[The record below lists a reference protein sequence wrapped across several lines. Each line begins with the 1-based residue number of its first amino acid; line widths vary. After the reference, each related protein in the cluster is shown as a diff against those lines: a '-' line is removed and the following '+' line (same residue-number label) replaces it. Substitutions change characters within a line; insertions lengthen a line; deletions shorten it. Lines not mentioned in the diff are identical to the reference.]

1 MLRPERTSAAEE
13 RGPMRPRSFRVLVV
27 STSAM
32 LMSMLSPAIVG
43 QASASCNATV
53 APGGDIQ
60 AVLDAQPAG
69 AKICI
74 SSGTYPISSTLVP
87 KTSQRILAAG
97 NPEPVIGCQAVQFCF
112 DGTLGPENVTLRRL
126 ILEGALNGDVRTGDG
141 WTLDGVE
148 TRNAAVTGIEV
159 RSARK
164 VTITRS
170 YAHDNGK
177 LGISA
182 AFATSLKIV
191 STEVAFN
198 ATDPS
203 FGAGLSG
210 GMKLNGVIGL
220 VVKKNSV
227 HDNAGGAGIWL
238 DQDSQQF
245 QIVSNRSFDN
255 ALEEIRVEISC
266 HGTVQGNT
274 VTGGSISGIDA
285 FNAHD
290 VAISSNMIAT
300 PAGGLW
306 GIRMFGNG
314 RDTSG
319 GTAACMNAGAYENDS
334 NRAVSNSVTM
344 TDGSTVDGV
353 VDAAGISTGNSWSGN
368 TYEVPDCAAL
378 QWRWW
383 DGTSKYFVDFAGW
396 QAFGQDLTGSCV

>member
-1 MLRPERTSAAEE
+1 MPQ
-13 RGPMRPRSFRVLVV
+13 RSFRVLVV
-27 STSAM
+27 ATSAM
-32 LMSMLSPAIVG
+32 LMSMLSPATVG
-43 QASASCNATV
+43 QASPSCNATV

-60 AVLDAQPAG
+60 SVLDAQPAG

-97 NPEPVIGCQAVQFCF
+97 NPDPVIGCQGVQFCF

-126 ILEGALNGDVRTGDG
+126 ILEGALNGAVRTGDG

-148 TRNAAVTGIEV
+148 TKGAAVTGIEV

-164 VTITRS
+164 VTITGS
-170 YAHDNGK
+170 YSHDNGK

-203 FGAGLSG
+203 FGPGLSG

-220 VVKKNSV
+220 VVKKNYV

-238 DQDSQQF
+238 DMDSQNF

-255 ALEEIRVEISC
+255 ALDEIRVEISC
-266 HGTVQGNT
+266 YGTVQSNT
-274 VTGGSISGIDA
+274 VAGGSIAGIDA

-290 VAISSNMIAT
+290 VAISST
-300 PAGGLW
+300 WSPRLREGCGG
-306 GIRMFGNG
+306 
-314 RDTSG
+314 SG
-319 GTAACMNAGAYENDS
+319 CSA
-334 NRAVSNSVTM
+334 
-344 TDGSTVDGV
+344 TDGTPQV
-353 VDAAGISTGNSWSGN
+353 ARPPA
-368 TYEVPDCAAL
+368 
-378 QWRWW
+378 
-383 DGTSKYFVDFAGW
+383 
-396 QAFGQDLTGSCV
+396 

>member
-1 MLRPERTSAAEE
+1 MRERLV
-13 RGPMRPRSFRVLVV
+13 RVLVV
-27 STSAM
+27 VTSGM
-32 LMSMLSPAIVG
+32 LMSMLSPATIG

-60 AVLDAQPAG
+60 AVLDAQPPG

-112 DGTLGPENVTLRRL
+112 DGTLGADNVTLRRL
-126 ILEGALNGDVRTGDG
+126 ILEGALNGDVRTGNG

-159 RSARK
+159 RSASK
-164 VTITRS
+164 VTITKS

-203 FGAGLSG
+203 FGAGFSG
-210 GMKLNGVIGL
+210 GIKLNGVVGL
-220 VVKKNSV
+220 VVKKNYV

-238 DQDSQQF
+238 DADSQNF
-245 QIVSNRSFDN
+245 QIVSNQSFDN
-255 ALEEIRVEISC
+255 ALDEIRVEISC
-266 HGTVQGNT
+266 HGTVQSNT
-274 VTGGSISGIDA
+274 VAGGSIAGIDV

-290 VAISSNMIAT
+290 VTISSNTVAA

-314 RDTSG
+314 RNTSG
-319 GTAACMNAGAYENDS
+319 GTAACMIAGAYEND
-334 NRAVSNSVTM
+334 NNQAVSNSVIT
-344 TDGSTVDGV
+344 TDGAAVDGV
-353 VDAAGISTGNSWSGN
+353 VDSGGISSGNSWSGN
-368 TYEVPDCAAL
+368 AYDVPDCTAL

>member
-1 MLRPERTSAAEE
+1 
-13 RGPMRPRSFRVLVV
+13 MRVRFIRVLVV
-27 STSAM
+27 VTSGM
-32 LMSMLSPAIVG
+32 LMSGLSPATVV
-43 QASASCNATV
+43 QARASCNATV

-60 AVLDAQPAG
+60 SVLDAQPAG

-97 NPEPVIGCQAVQFCF
+97 NPEPVIACQAVQFCF
-112 DGTLGPENVTLRRL
+112 DGTLGPDDVTLRRL
-126 ILEGALNGDVRTGDG
+126 VLEGALNGDVRTGNG

-159 RSARK
+159 RSANK
-164 VTITRS
+164 VTITKS

-191 STEVAFN
+191 GTEVAFN

-203 FGAGLSG
+203 FGAGFSG
-210 GMKLNGVIGL
+210 GIKLNGVIGL
-220 VVKKNSV
+220 VVKKNYV

-238 DQDSQQF
+238 DADSQNF
-245 QIVSNRSFDN
+245 QIVSNQSFNN
-255 ALEEIRVEISC
+255 ALDEIRIEISC
-266 HGTVQGNT
+266 NGTVQSNT
-274 VTGGSISGIDA
+274 VAGGSIAGIDA

-290 VAISSNMIAT
+290 VAISSNVVTA

-314 RDTSG
+314 RNTSG
-319 GTAACMNAGAYENDS
+319 GTAACMTAGAYENSD
-334 NRAVSNSVTM
+334 NRALSNSVIT
-344 TDGSTVDGV
+344 TDGEAVDGV
-353 VDAAGISTGNSWSGN
+353 VDSGGISSGNSWSGN
-368 TYEVPDCAAL
+368 AYDVPDCAAL